1 MRHTEVLG
9 QEEIKALAK
18 KWWGNAIL
26 PQHYF
31 DALREAAQIGA
42 ARAADATQNEHDDQ
56 AEWEETMSIVSGNHK
71 WYSER
76 NLP

>member
-9 QEEIKALAK
+9 QEEIKALAN

-42 ARAADATQNEHDDQ
+42 ARAAGVVYEDHSET
-56 AEWEETMSIVSGNHK
+56 EEEM
-71 WYSER
+71 WA
-76 NLP
+76 